1 MHELL
6 TFSSD
11 TLAIR
16 PWPDDVIDT
25 LGYDPRSHYVERFWL
40 GVLGPSTTWLL
51 RRLAAGFDESPE
63 GFELP
68 LSETAHSLGLGDR
81 AGRNSPFL
89 RSINRTIQFG
99 VARGTGDTELSVRRR
114 LPPLN
119 RRQLAHV
126 APSLAAAHEEFQRQL
141 LMEPPEQAQR
151 RRAYQLA
158 LSLTEL
164 GNQADEAERQLL
176 RWRYHPAIATE
187 AAQWAQARH
196 RSALAGAGAQAL

>member
-1 MHELL
+1 MQGLL

-11 TLAIR
+11 TLSIR
-16 PWPDDVIDT
+16 PWVDDLIDA
-25 LGYDPRSHYVERFWL
+25 LGHDPRSHYVEQFWL
-40 GVLGPSTTWLL
+40 PVLGPSTTWLV

-68 LSETAHSLGLGDR
+68 LAETAHSLGLGDR

-99 VARGTGDTELSVRRR
+99 VARATGEVELSVRRR
-114 LPPLN
+114 LPPLA

-126 APSLAAAHEEFQRQL
+126 SPSLASAHDRFQRQML
-141 LMEPPEQAQR
+141 EDTPAEAQR

-158 LSLTEL
+158 LSLAEL
-164 GNQADEAERQLL
+164 GNRREEAESQLL
-176 RWRYHPAIATE
+176 RWRYHPALARK
-187 AAQWAQARH
+187 AAEWAYDQRDH
-196 RSALAGAGAQAL
+196 TPAGVPV